1 MIYLDNAATT
11 GYKPPQVI
19 NAVADALQ
27 NLSANPGRSGHKL
40 STKAM
45 MTTMQTR
52 QSVCDFV
59 NGYSPDKVIFCQNC
73 TSALNLAIL
82 GSATK
87 GCHVI
92 SSFCEHNSILRP
104 LFELQR
110 RKIIDLTM
118 LVPDGNHKIS
128 PADVQ
133 SAIRKNTTMIV
144 LGHIS
149 NVTASIQNI
158 TEIGK
163 IAKKHNILFVVDG
176 AQSVGYTQIDMQKQN
191 IDMLA
196 FPAHKGLHGP
206 MGLGC
211 LCFGDKAPKPIVY
224 GGTGTD
230 SHMLLQ
236 PTTTP
241 EGFESGTQNL
251 PAISGLYSAIEW
263 HKSVDVIDSQKR
275 KVFAKMIFDGLKL
288 IKGVSVISS
297 PDFESGII
305 SFAIDNV
312 DSLFASDLLDD
323 KFDIA
328 TRAGLHCA
336 PLIHKHLGTDKTGLV
351 RASVSAQNTKDEVY
365 AFLNAVEQIAKQNF

>member
-52 QSVCDFV
+52 QSVYDFV
-59 NGYSPDKVIFCQNC
+59 NGYSPDKVVFCQNC

-82 GSATK
+82 GSVTK

-104 LFELQR
+104 LFELQK

-128 PADVQ
+128 TADLQ

-158 TEIGK
+158 AEIGK
-163 IAKKHNILFVVDG
+163 IAKQRGILFIVDG
-176 AQSVGYTQIDMQKQN
+176 AQSVGYTQVDMQKQN

-211 LCFGDKAPKPIVY
+211 LCFGDKMPRPIVY

-251 PAISGLYSAIEW
+251 PAIAGLYSAIEW

-288 IKGVSVISS
+288 IKNVSVISS